1 MTLAGRTALVTGG
14 SRGIG
19 RAIAMALA
27 RAGAAVGI
35 NYVNDADAAA
45 DTVREIDE
53 AGGSAVAVRT
63 DVRDTEAAAK
73 MVAEVRAALGPV
85 GILVNNAGVLRD
97 KPITF
102 MSDQEWDDVVDINLR
117 GAFTCIK
124 AVGRDMMR
132 ARYGRIINISS
143 AAGITGDAMRA
154 SYVAAKAGMIG
165 LTKAA
170 AREFATSGVTANAI
184 APGVIE
190 TDMIKALSDAKRAAL
205 LERVPLGHFGE
216 PDDVARAAIFLAS
229 DRSGYITGQVLS
241 VDGGMVM

>member
-1 MTLAGRTALVTGG
+1 
-14 SRGIG
+14 
-19 RAIAMALA
+19 
-27 RAGAAVGI
+27 
-35 NYVNDADAAA
+35 
-45 DTVREIDE
+45 
-53 AGGSAVAVRT
+53 
-63 DVRDTEAAAK
+63 VRDTEAAAK
-73 MVAEVRAALGPV
+73 MAAKVRSTFGPV
-85 GILVNNAGVLRD
+85 EILVNNAGVLRD

-102 MSDQEWDDVVDINLR
+102 MSDPEWDDVVDINLR

-143 AAGITGDAMRA
+143 AAGITGDAMRS

-170 AREFATSGVTANAI
+170 AREFAKSGVTANAI
-184 APGVIE
+184 APGVIK
-190 TDMIKALSDAKRAAL
+190 TDMITALTDAKRAAL
-205 LERVPLGHFGE
+205 LERVPLGQFGE

>member
-27 RAGAAVGI
+27 RSGAAVGI

-45 DTVREIDE
+45 DTVHAIDA
-53 AGGSAVAVRT
+53 AGGSAVAVQA

-73 MVAEVRAALGPV
+73 MAAKVRSTFGPV
-85 GILVNNAGVLRD
+85 EILVNNAGVLRD

-102 MSDQEWDDVVDINLR
+102 MSDPEWDDVVDINLR

-143 AAGITGDAMRA
+143 AAGITGDAMRS

-170 AREFATSGVTANAI
+170 AREFAKSGVTANAI
-184 APGVIE
+184 APGVIK
-190 TDMIKALSDAKRAAL
+190 TDMITALTDAKRAAL
-205 LERVPLGHFGE
+205 LERVPLGQFGE

>member
-63 DVRDTEAAAK
+63 DVRDTEAVAK